1 MFNDFLKNK
10 SVLLCVSASVA
21 FYKAYE
27 ILSLLKKAG
36 ADVRVALSENALKFN
51 SDLGFEAL
59 SGHKVLC
66 FKNESWVNGIS
77 HIQYAKSDLIIIAPA
92 TANTISKIAS
102 GIADNPM
109 LDAILASNAPKIL
122 APAMNV
128 KMLENPATQ
137 NSLQTLKDR
146 GFCVLDTMEKCLA
159 CGDFGKGA
167 LLDLQ
172 LIIKHAIKELKKDSF
187 WEKRSVLITGGAT
200 SEKIDDVRAI
210 TNFSSGKMAFY
221 LAYAYFFAGANVSL
235 ISSNSYENLPF
246 ESFHFT
252 SSAQLLERI
261 NSFKLKS
268 DDLLIMAAAVSD
280 FVPLNAKRGKIK
292 KTGQNL
298 LLELTQNIDI
308 LSSIKLKCKKIG
320 FKMEMDEKIA
330 LKNAKQML
338 DNKGLDAV
346 CLNILDEKNYF
357 GSEQNEIEFISK
369 NASIHLALNHKM
381 QIASQIVELSKRL

>member
-36 ADVRVALSENALKFN
+36 ADVRVALSENALKFT

-66 FKNESWVNGIS
+66 FKNESWANGIS

-167 LLDLQ
+167 LPDLQ

-187 WEKRSVLITGGAT
+187 WEKKSVLITGGAT

-246 ESFHFT
+246 ESLHFT

-280 FVPLNAKRGKIK
+280 FVPLNAKSGKIK

-369 NASIHLALNHKM
+369 NASTHLALNHKM